1 MFRVKRREFLIG
13 TAASAAALAVSGTLA
28 CKHEPAV
35 DFSRFKA
42 FNAVEARALDA
53 LLELLL
59 PPSAGMPGA
68 REVHVIEYFERE
80 LQKPD
85 LKNMNGAVRY
95 GMQALIHAAKR
106 AGKEHFA
113 DLTLAEQQEMVNAFA
128 TNQLHMGKEE
138 TKPIFDHVLAFS
150 LEGYLCDPKYGG
162 NFECKGW
169 KAVGFAQGCEH
180 G

>member
-1 MFRVKRREFLIG
+1 VLRVKRREFLIG

-28 CKHEPAV
+28 CKHESI

-42 FNAVEARALDA
+42 FNAAEARTLDA

-59 PPSAGMPGA
+59 PPSDGRPGA
-68 REVHVIEYFERE
+68 REVHVIDYFERE

-85 LKNMNGAVRY
+85 LKKLNGAVRY
-95 GMQALIHAAKR
+95 GMQALIHSAKR
-106 AGKEHFA
+106 AGKENFA
-113 DLTLAEQQEMVNAFA
+113 DLTLPQQQEMVSAFA

-169 KAVGFAQGCEH
+169 KAVGFQQGCEH